1 MGGYKMEQIW
11 APWRMAYIGGDR
23 GDGCVF
29 CDKAASA
36 EDEQNLVLLR
46 GEKTFVLM
54 NLYPYNNGH
63 LLVVPKRHVGE
74 MEDLNEEE
82 MMELFKMTRKMVK
95 VLGFFKPQG
104 FNIGIN
110 IGSAAGAGIPGH
122 FHIHIVPRW
131 IGDTNFMPV
140 FGDVRVISE
149 SLEGTYKK
157 LKQSLADLF

>member
-1 MGGYKMEQIW
+1 MEQIW
-11 APWRMAYIGGDR
+11 APWRMVYIGGDR
-23 GDGCVF
+23 DDGCVF

-46 GEKTFVLM
+46 GEKTFVIM

-63 LLVVPKRHVGE
+63 LLVMPKRHVGE
-74 MEDLNEEE
+74 MEDLDEEE
-82 MMELFKMTRKMVK
+82 MMELFQMTRKMVK
-95 VLGFFKPQG
+95 VLGYFKPQG
-104 FNIGIN
+104 FNVGIN
-110 IGSAAGAGIPGH
+110 IGRAAGAGIPGH
-122 FHIHIVPRW
+122 LHIHIVPRW

>member
-1 MGGYKMEQIW
+1 MEQIW
-11 APWRMAYIGGDR
+11 APWRMVYIGGDR
-23 GDGCVF
+23 DDGCVF

-46 GEKTFVLM
+46 GEKTFVMM

-63 LLVVPKRHVGE
+63 LLVMPKRHVGE

-82 MMELFKMTRKMVK
+82 MMELFQMTRKMVK
-95 VLGFFKPQG
+95 VLGYFKPQG
-104 FNIGIN
+104 FNVGIN
-110 IGSAAGAGIPGH
+110 IGRAAGAGIPGH

-149 SLEGTYKK
+149 SLDGTYKK
-157 LKQSLADLF
+157 LKQSLTDLGE

>member
-1 MGGYKMEQIW
+1 MEQIW

-29 CDKAASA
+29 CEKAASA

-63 LLVVPKRHVGE
+63 LLVIPKRHVGE
-74 MEDLNEEE
+74 MEDLTEEE
-82 MMELFKMTRKMVK
+82 MIELFQMTRKMVK
-95 VLGFFKPQG
+95 VLGYFKPQG
-104 FNIGIN
+104 FNVGIN
-110 IGSAAGAGIPGH
+110 IGEAAGAGIPGH
-122 FHIHIVPRW
+122 FHIHSVPRW
-131 IGDTNFMPV
+131 VGDTNFMPV

-157 LKQSLADLF
+157 LKQSLADL

>member
-1 MGGYKMEQIW
+1 MEQIW

>member
-1 MGGYKMEQIW
+1 MEQIW
-11 APWRMAYIGGDR
+11 APWRMVYIGGDKD
-23 GDGCVF
+23 DGCVF

-46 GEKTFVLM
+46 GEKTFVIM

-63 LLVVPKRHVGE
+63 LLVVPKRHVGD
-74 MEDLNEEE
+74 MEDLTDEE
-82 MMELFKMTRKMVK
+82 MMELFQMTRKMVR
-95 VLGFFKPQG
+95 VLGNFKPQG
-104 FNIGIN
+104 FNVGIN
-110 IGSAAGAGIPGH
+110 IGLAAGAGIPGH

>member
-1 MGGYKMEQIW
+1 MEQIW

-23 GDGCVF
+23 DDGCVF

-63 LLVVPKRHVGE
+63 LLVIPKRHVGE
-74 MEDLNEEE
+74 MEDLDEVE
-82 MMELFKMTRKMVK
+82 MMELFQMTRKMVK
-95 VLGFFKPQG
+95 VLGCFKPQG
-104 FNIGIN
+104 FNVGIN

>member
-1 MGGYKMEQIW
+1 MV
-11 APWRMAYIGGDR
+11 YIGGDR
-23 GDGCVF
+23 DDGCVF

-46 GEKTFVLM
+46 GEKTFVIM

-63 LLVVPKRHVGE
+63 LLVMPKRHVGE
-74 MEDLNEEE
+74 MEDLDEEE
-82 MMELFKMTRKMVK
+82 MMELFQMTRKMVK
-95 VLGFFKPQG
+95 VLGYFKPQG
-104 FNIGIN
+104 FNVGIN
-110 IGSAAGAGIPGH
+110 IGRAAGAGIPGH
-122 FHIHIVPRW
+122 LHIHIVPRW

>member
-1 MGGYKMEQIW
+1 MEQIW
-11 APWRMAYIGGDR
+11 APWRMVYIGGDR
-23 GDGCVF
+23 DDGCVF

-46 GEKTFVLM
+46 GEKTFVIM

-63 LLVVPKRHVGE
+63 LLVMPKRHVGE
-74 MEDLNEEE
+74 MEDLDEEE
-82 MMELFKMTRKMVK
+82 MMELFQMTRKMVK
-95 VLGFFKPQG
+95 VLGYFKPQG
-104 FNIGIN
+104 FNVGIN
-110 IGSAAGAGIPGH
+110 IGRAAGAGIPGH

-157 LKQSLADLF
+157 LKQSLADLGE

>member
-1 MGGYKMEQIW
+1 MEQIW
-11 APWRMAYIGGDR
+11 APWRMVYIGGDR
-23 GDGCVF
+23 DDGCVF
-29 CDKAASA
+29 CDKASSA
-36 EDEQNLVLLR
+36 QDEQNLVLLR
-46 GEKTFVLM
+46 GEKTFVMM

-63 LLVVPKRHVGE
+63 LLVMPKRHVGE
-74 MEDLNEEE
+74 MEDLDEEE
-82 MMELFKMTRKMVK
+82 MMELFQMTRKMVK
-95 VLGFFKPQG
+95 VLGYFKPQG
-104 FNIGIN
+104 FNVGIN
-110 IGSAAGAGIPGH
+110 IGRAAGAGIPGH

>member
-1 MGGYKMEQIW
+1 MEQIW
-11 APWRMAYIGGDR
+11 APWRMVYIGGERDA
-23 GDGCVF
+23 GCVF

-36 EDEQNLVLLR
+36 QDEENLVLLR
-46 GEKTFVLM
+46 GEKTFVIM

-63 LLVVPKRHVGE
+63 LLVMPKRHVGG
-74 MEDLNEEE
+74 MEDLDEEE
-82 MMELFKMTRKMVK
+82 MMELFQMTRKMVK
-95 VLGFFKPQG
+95 VLGYFKPQG
-104 FNIGIN
+104 YNVGIN
-110 IGSAAGAGIPGH
+110 IGRAAGAGIPGH

-157 LKQSLADLF
+157 LKQSLADLGE

>member
-1 MGGYKMEQIW
+1 MEQIW
-11 APWRMAYIGGDR
+11 APWRMIYIGGDR
-23 GDGCVF
+23 DDGCVF

-46 GEKTFVLM
+46 GEKTLVMM

-63 LLVVPKRHVGE
+63 LLVMPKRHVGE
-74 MEDLNEEE
+74 MEDLTEEE
-82 MMELFKMTRKMVK
+82 MMELFQMTRKMVK
-95 VLGFFKPQG
+95 VLGYFKPQG
-104 FNIGIN
+104 FNVGIN
-110 IGSAAGAGIPGH
+110 IGRAAGAGIPGH

-149 SLEGTYKK
+149 SLDVTYKK
-157 LKQSLADLF
+157 LKQSLVDLERA

>member
-1 MGGYKMEQIW
+1 MS
-11 APWRMAYIGGDR
+11 YIGGDR

-36 EDEQNLVLLR
+36 EDEKNLILLR
-46 GEKTFVLM
+46 GEKTFVIM

-63 LLVVPKRHVGE
+63 LLVIPKRHVGE

-82 MMELFKMTRKMVK
+82 MMELFQMTRKMVK
-95 VLGFFKPQG
+95 VLGYFKPQG
-104 FNIGIN
+104 FNVGIN
-110 IGSAAGAGIPGH
+110 IGRAAGAGIPGH

-157 LKQSLADLF
+157 LKQSLADLGE